1 MTVWLNRNNEL
12 IRQLSDKRSLVI
24 KETQRGLGLYARGAQ
39 GDLLIGRARTIDEAK
54 HDAQRLINSLEKNHA
69 ANTQ

>member
-1 MTVWLNRNNEL
+1 MWLNRNGEF
-12 IRQLSDKRSLVI
+12 IRTLSDRRSLVI
-24 KETQRGLGLYARGAQ
+24 KTTQRGIGLYARGGQ

-54 HDAQRLINSLEKNHA
+54 QEAQNLITSLEKNHV